1 MNRGLE
7 IQREKEKNFERER
20 EREIVSSGYW
30 VIISFSGFY
39 YLDRGHGDFLRND
52 SQYDQQT
59 SDNPGNGRSWCGP
72 FKTWQTIYNYDITYG
87 FSEEEANLVLG
98 GKVALWSEQA
108 DPAVLDARIWPRT
121 SAMAETLWSGN
132 RDETGKKR
140 YAEATDRL
148 NEWRYR
154 MVRRGTGAEPI
165 QPLWCIR
172 NPGMCNTVQPF
183 A

>member
-20 EREIVSSGYW
+20 EIVSSGYR
-30 VIISFSGFY
+30 VIVSSSDFY
-39 YLDRGHGDFLRND
+39 YLDCGQGDFLGND

-59 SDNPGNGRSWCGP
+59 SDNSGNGESWCGP
-72 FKTWQTIYNYDITYG
+72 FKTWQTIYNYDIKYG
-87 FSEEEANLVLG
+87 LSEEEAKLVLG
-98 GKVALWSEQA
+98 GEVALWSEQA

-132 RDETGKKR
+132 QDETGKKR
-140 YAEATDRL
+140 PAEATNRL

-154 MVRRGTGAEPI
+154 MVRRGIGAEPI